1 MLQDNRTATLDAL
14 LPADMAV
21 KAEQIGVRK
30 AHLNPTSMFVLAIL
44 AGAFIA
50 LGAVFATTVSA
61 GAGDKLTYGVTRLLS
76 GLVFTLG
83 LILVIIGGAELFTGN
98 NLIVMAWASRKVS
111 TGLLLKN
118 WLIVY
123 LGNFAGALG
132 TAALV
137 YLGAQYAFG
146 GGAVGAAALATANA
160 KVNLT
165 FVQALTL
172 GVLCNALVCL
182 AVWLTFSARTTTDR
196 LLAIIPPI
204 AAFVAAGFEHSIANM
219 YFIPIGLFIKA
230 GAPEAFWTAIG
241 RTAAD
246 YANLTW
252 TNFLVKNLLPVTLG
266 NIIGGTLL
274 VGAVYWFVYLRQAAP
289 SPAPAAPRPLE
300 PPAAPE
306 PALPSELAAN
316 GRR

>member
-123 LGNFAGALG
+123 LGNFVGALG
-132 TAALV
+132 TAVLV
-137 YLGAQYAFG
+137 YLGGQYAFG

-160 KVNLT
+160 KVGLT

-172 GVLCNALVCL
+172 GILCNALVCL

-230 GAPEAFWTAIG
+230 GAPDTFWTAIG
-241 RTAAD
+241 KTAAD
-246 YANLTW
+246 FANLTW
-252 TNFLVKNLLPVTLG
+252 GNFILKNLLPVTLG

-274 VGAVYWFVYLRQAAP
+274 VGAVYWFVYLRQVP
-289 SPAPAAPRPLE
+289 PPAAPRPVE
-300 PPAAPE
+300 PAATMPE
-306 PALPSELAAN
+306 PAALSELATN